1 MEPTDR
7 DSLLLPEGAR
17 LLHIGP
23 HKTGTT
29 ALQGALWAARDD
41 LRAQGV
47 RHAGRSRN
55 PSNAVR
61 AVTGQRSPYS
71 GDTPPSMLH
80 WADLVREIRGATEP
94 RLVVSSE
101 FFAWA
106 TPEAVRRIVDE
117 LDPARVHVAV
127 TLRPLAKV
135 LPSYWQQDVQAGTVT
150 GLDRWLD
157 RLFRE
162 QPPARA
168 PRIWTL
174 HRHHELIARWADV
187 LGTDRVTAIV
197 ADDRDHTVVPRA
209 FERLLGLR
217 EGTLVPVLELTNRSL
232 TLPEAEA
239 VRAFNVAFKAE
250 RLPRSLHARVM
261 RFGAAQSMKQRQPA
275 PDEPRVELPAG
286 AVERVAEAAREIV
299 AGIEATGVRVVGD
312 LGLLAEVPAVPP
324 EGPAAPGTTPPT
336 VSPEVAATMAMG
348 ILVATGA
355 ARQAGKGGRF
365 EFAEPIELA
374 RVPTYQVA
382 GVILL
387 RARAA
392 VMRGVGSIGRR
403 VRRA

>member
-1 MEPTDR
+1 MEPTTDR
-7 DSLLLPEGAR
+7 DPLLLPEGAR

-29 ALQGALWAARDD
+29 AIQAALWSARHG

-47 RHAGRSRN
+47 HHAGRSRN

-61 AVTGQRSPYS
+61 AVTGQASPYS
-71 GDTPPSMLH
+71 GDRPPSMLH
-80 WADLVREIRGATEP
+80 WGDLVREIRAATEP

-106 TPEAVRRIVDE
+106 TPEAIRRIVDE

-135 LPSYWQQDVQAGTVT
+135 LPSYWQQDIQAGAVT
-150 GLDRWLD
+150 GLDRWLE
-157 RLFRE
+157 RLFRD
-162 QPPARA
+162 PPAARV
-168 PRIWTL
+168 PRFWTL
-174 HRHHELIARWADV
+174 HRHHELIGRWAEV
-187 LGTDRVTAIV
+187 VGADRVTAIV
-197 ADDRDHTVVPRA
+197 ADDRDHTVIPRT

-217 EGTLVPVLELTNRSL
+217 EGTLVPVHELTNRSL

-250 RLPRSLHARVM
+250 GLPRSLHARVM

-275 PDEPRVELPAG
+275 PDEPRVELPAW
-286 AVERVAEAAREIV
+286 AVDRVAEAAREIV
-299 AGIEATGVRVVGD
+299 TGIAATGVRVVGD
-312 LGLLAEVPAVPP
+312 LALLAEVPSVRP
-324 EGPAAPGTTPPT
+324 EGPAPETTPPAL
-336 VSPEVAATMAMG
+336 SPEIAATMAMG

-387 RARAA
+387 RARTA
-392 VMRGVGSIGRR
+392 VLRGVGSIGRR
-403 VRRA
+403 FRRA